1 MAIKNSQTGKDPG
14 SFAGTKGSRLGC
26 AIFSEGD
33 EPLSSLAGRKVR
45 SEHLI
50 DWPGPLCFPTQG
62 GPVGRLRLTCRGRVR
77 PRRASPLDGAV
88 SGHERFRGA
97 EIVWPGTR
105 TGTQVE
111 GSYQAR
117 LASTNWIKRRDCL
130 EELKTHRLKLMADFN
145 RLRPDLNFDS
155 SPALRDLAEDLAAI
169 DAGFD
174 WTCRS
179 YRANGNK
186 R

>member
-1 MAIKNSQTGKDPG
+1 MSGKGPGGGNAGVFTLPLPFMAHAKGADNISAACALRRDRRGK
-14 SFAGTKGSRLGC
+14 
-26 AIFSEGD
+26 
-33 EPLSSLAGRKVR
+33 
-45 SEHLI
+45 
-50 DWPGPLCFPTQG
+50 
-62 GPVGRLRLTCRGRVR
+62 VR

>member
-1 MAIKNSQTGKDPG
+1 
-14 SFAGTKGSRLGC
+14 
-26 AIFSEGD
+26 
-33 EPLSSLAGRKVR
+33 
-45 SEHLI
+45 
-50 DWPGPLCFPTQG
+50 
-62 GPVGRLRLTCRGRVR
+62 
-77 PRRASPLDGAV
+77 
-88 SGHERFRGA
+88 
-97 EIVWPGTR
+97 
-105 TGTQVE
+105 
-111 GSYQAR
+111 
-117 LASTNWIKRRDCL
+117 
-130 EELKTHRLKLMADFN
+130 MADFN

>member
-1 MAIKNSQTGKDPG
+1 V
-14 SFAGTKGSRLGC
+14 
-26 AIFSEGD
+26 
-33 EPLSSLAGRKVR
+33 SLAIDQIVTAYVR
-45 SEHLI
+45 LK
-50 DWPGPLCFPTQG
+50 D
-62 GPVGRLRLTCRGRVR
+62 
-77 PRRASPLDGAV
+77 
-88 SGHERFRGA
+88 
-97 EIVWPGTR
+97 
-105 TGTQVE
+105 
-111 GSYQAR
+111 
-117 LASTNWIKRRDCL
+117 RDSL
-130 EELKTHRLKLMADFN
+130 EELKTHRLKLMADLN